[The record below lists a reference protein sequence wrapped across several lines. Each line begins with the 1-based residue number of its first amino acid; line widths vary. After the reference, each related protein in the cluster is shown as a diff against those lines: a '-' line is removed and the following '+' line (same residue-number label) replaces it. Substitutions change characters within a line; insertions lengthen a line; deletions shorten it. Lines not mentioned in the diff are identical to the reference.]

1 MSRCFIARRCIWL
14 LFSGIA
20 ASCLGAEPLRVTI
33 HASGDA
39 GLGDQFVGL
48 LSHEVRKLDGVLIT
62 DTKPQFILECAV
74 VTPQARDGTK
84 IGYAVS
90 IAILSGDDRFLGQL
104 LHVENTLESLAH
116 KFALAVDGSVFEK
129 ARRAQSQ

>member
-1 MSRCFIARRCIWL
+1 MVLCCAWL
-14 LFSGIA
+14 LLCGIA
-20 ASCLGAEPLRVTI
+20 ASCLGAEPRRVTI

-39 GLGDQFVGL
+39 GLGNQFIGL
-48 LSHEVRKLDGVLIT
+48 LSHEVRKLDGVVVT

-74 VTPQARDGTK
+74 VTPQARDGSK
-84 IGYAVS
+84 LGYAVS
-90 IAILSGDDRFLGQL
+90 IAILSGDNRFLGQF

-116 KFALAVDGSVFEK
+116 KFALAADGSVFEK